1 MEYAEIANIYIT
13 AGAGGLC
20 VILMVW
26 MVIYL
31 IRTVAPKLSKLENSQ
46 QVTNEILR
54 NTNDLMTKTVEI
66 LSKNQEIINGNQKAL
81 DNNTEAMK
89 NFSVALQEF
98 SGSINVQNDR
108 LRDIEDCSRKMALDV
123 VRISERVKNK

>member
-1 MEYAEIANIYIT
+1 MESTELANTYLT
-13 AGAGGLC
+13 AGAGGVC

-26 MVIYL
+26 VVTYL
-31 IRTVAPKLSKLENSQ
+31 MKTIVPKLNKLESDQ

-54 NTNDLMTKTVEI
+54 NTNEMMKQSLEI
-66 LSKNQEIINGNQKAL
+66 ISRNQEVIDGNQKAL

-108 LRDIEDCSRKMALDV
+108 LRDIEDCNRKMAIDIV
-123 VRISERVKNK
+123 KIAERVKK

>member
-1 MEYAEIANIYIT
+1 MESTELVNTYLT
-13 AGAGGLC
+13 AGAGGVC

-26 MVIYL
+26 VVTYL
-31 IRTVAPKLSKLENSQ
+31 MRTIVPKLNKLESDQ

-54 NTNDLMTKTVEI
+54 NTNEMMKHSLEI
-66 LSKNQEIINGNQKAL
+66 ISRNQEVIDGNQKAL

-108 LRDIEDCSRKMALDV
+108 LRDIEDCNHKMAIDIV
-123 VRISERVKNK
+123 KIAERVKK